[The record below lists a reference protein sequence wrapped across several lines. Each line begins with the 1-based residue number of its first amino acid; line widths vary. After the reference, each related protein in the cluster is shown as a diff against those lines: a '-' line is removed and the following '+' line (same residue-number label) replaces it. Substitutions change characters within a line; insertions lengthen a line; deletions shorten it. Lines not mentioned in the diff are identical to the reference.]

1 MTTKTKTK
9 TTTRR
14 RLTQTERADMQRE
27 ALTRAAS
34 GISLGNY
41 PAIIAGFTARGI
53 PADEIRPRENVFTF
67 NAWKALGRYVRKG
80 EKGVQVI
87 TMIPTKKRE
96 RDTSTGEVSERE
108 SARPSTAYVFHVSQT
123 EAIETP
129 ATT

>member
-41 PAIIAGFTARGI
+41 PAIVAGFTARGI

-67 NAWKALGRYVRKG
+67 NAWKALGRYVKRG

-87 TMIPTKKRE
+87 TFVPTKKRE
-96 RDTSTGEVSERE
+96 RDPSSGETIERDGSRPTS
-108 SARPSTAYVFHVSQT
+108 AYVFHISQT
-123 EAIETP
+123 EAMSETP
-129 ATT
+129 TE